1 MATGPMSMF
10 ASNGSPT
17 RTLANSALS
26 ASTSSSCRSLV
37 TMTRVSAEH
46 TWPVSSVADSA
57 RDAAAV
63 PMS

>member
-1 MATGPMSMF
+1 MATGPMSLF

-17 RTLANSALS
+17 RTLTNSALS
-26 ASTSSSCRSLV
+26 ASTSSSWRCLL

-63 PMS
+63 AMS